1 MKPKDKYTLCDW
13 WADHKATV
21 ITIAGAVLLTAL
33 GAAVITGALALVGI
47 IERS

>member
-1 MKPKDKYTLCDW
+1 MKDKYTIRDW
-13 WADHKATV
+13 WEDRKVTI